1 MMLHKTVPM
10 FSHAKEDDFAPGAP
24 LAGNSNVPETGYP
37 LLRLWRDFGLRAH
50 LSYLQWRELR
60 PVLQRLPDV
69 FKLAHPH
76 VDQGTAERVIHG
88 YFRQH
93 GPVFRPV
100 RWFADARTALAYD
113 RLIADLA
120 RPAFPAIDCC
130 PRAISNAWFTAT
142 RQKRAEQTNAAW
154 AGTQL
159 RSFAAWQ
166 AERKNARQL
175 RREAYPAT
183 QA

>member
-88 YFRQH
+88 YFRRISTDWQWNT
-93 GPVFRPV
+93 GCSGFC
-100 RWFADARTALAYD
+100 ARGA
-113 RLIADLA
+113 
-120 RPAFPAIDCC
+120 CE
-130 PRAISNAWFTAT
+130 NAGC
-142 RQKRAEQTNAAW
+142 N
-154 AGTQL
+154 G
-159 RSFAAWQ
+159 S
-166 AERKNARQL
+166 
-175 RREAYPAT
+175 
-183 QA
+183 